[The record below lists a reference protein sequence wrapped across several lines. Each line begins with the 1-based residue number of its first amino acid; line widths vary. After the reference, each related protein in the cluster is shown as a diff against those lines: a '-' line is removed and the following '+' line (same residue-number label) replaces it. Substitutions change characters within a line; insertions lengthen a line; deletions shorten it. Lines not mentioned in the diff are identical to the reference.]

1 MPGKLSA
8 RSIAVTAVMVAMVTV
23 ATGFLPRVPIPATG
37 GYVHLGDIFVFFAAF
52 AFGPWVGAIAGG
64 IGCALADLLTG
75 YAVWVPL
82 TLIAHGVE
90 GWVAGYL
97 GQGREVRGL
106 ALAWLAGAICLVG
119 LYFLGELLPLYGG
132 LPGALREVVP
142 NIFQALAGG
151 IVSIPLVLLVRRAY
165 PSVERFTT

>member
-1 MPGKLSA
+1 MRSKPGA
-8 RSIAVTAVMVAMVTV
+8 RSVAVTAVMVAMVTV

-52 AFGPWVGAIAGG
+52 TFGPWVGAVAGG
-64 IGCALADLLTG
+64 IGCSLADLLTG
-75 YAVWVPL
+75 YAVWAPL

-90 GWVAGYL
+90 GLVAGYL
-97 GQGREVRGL
+97 GKGRQFTGL

-132 LPGALREVVP
+132 LAGALREVVP

-151 IVSIPLVLLVRRAY
+151 IVSIPLVLLVRKAY
-165 PSVERFTT
+165 PPIEHFS